1 MGNGAWA
8 GVLMVVV
15 AALILAGF
23 TTLWLRDKGRAD
35 EMAGDPQRTEPHPH
49 GETRPRDAREGA
61 AEEPPVLRRERR
73 H

>member
-1 MGNGAWA
+1 
-8 GVLMVVV
+8 MVVV
-15 AALILAGF
+15 AILIFGGF

-35 EMAGDPQRTEPHPH
+35 EMAGDPERTAPHPRA
-49 GETRPRDAREGA
+49 EARPREAREGA

>member
-1 MGNGAWA
+1 MGDGAWA

-15 AALILAGF
+15 AVLILAAF

-35 EMAGDPQRTEPHPH
+35 EMAGDPERIEPDPNV
-49 GETRPRDAREGA
+49 ETRPRSAREGA
-61 AEEPPVLRRERR
+61 ADEPPVLRRERR